1 MNSTEYCLTSLLGSN
16 KKLPSIVITPIA
28 EGGDVAINQSN
39 NSLNGSAISTLEMEN
54 AKPRPRRRAY
64 SESQVYRRPAFL
76 TPLSSKARSRL
87 LNGSIKRGMPKQF
100 NCRTVRIRGI
110 HQIGADDDH
119 KINYR
124 ANFTILRKLASTTS
138 MMKEVQRLDNMSA
151 HIIDYKCSLLET
163 KPPGVSGNTISDL
176 LSSSLIRTIN
186 PIKRLF
192 TEVNKF
198 RMLSTTSKDFL
209 NTVGIYCYKG
219 KSSRTNL
226 RSIMYDVTSE
236 PDYPL
241 CVVNVGK
248 KPQPGCNS
256 KQANKPAC
264 IKCV

>member
-1 MNSTEYCLTSLLGSN
+1 
-16 KKLPSIVITPIA
+16 
-28 EGGDVAINQSN
+28 
-39 NSLNGSAISTLEMEN
+39 
-54 AKPRPRRRAY
+54 
-64 SESQVYRRPAFL
+64 
-76 TPLSSKARSRL
+76 
-87 LNGSIKRGMPKQF
+87 
-100 NCRTVRIRGI
+100 
-110 HQIGADDDH
+110 
-119 KINYR
+119 
-124 ANFTILRKLASTTS
+124 
-138 MMKEVQRLDNMSA
+138 MMKDAQRLDNISA

-198 RMLSTTSKDFL
+198 SMLSITSKDFL

-248 KPQPGCNS
+248 NLNLVATPN
-256 KQANKPAC
+256 KQINPLVSNALK
-264 IKCV
+264 ISMRQKEEI